1 MTVRQHIV
9 KPIKHLFH
17 ENGVLTPSNM
27 LKANRLPDTAS
38 DRLLDPNDPVHSAIE
53 HILARLSP
61 KERVERLDQLFP
73 IKGIQ

>member
-1 MTVRQHIV
+1 
-9 KPIKHLFH
+9 
-17 ENGVLTPSNM
+17 M